1 MKRLFS
7 FSILFLILITPSI
20 YSKEK
25 SVAKFVLP
33 ENPTTLERPVQP
45 WTHFTV
51 IGRKSFFV
59 GKENGITEA
68 WVPPFKIL
76 HDLQFQVIRKGRHYN
91 LELKDLARYIWV
103 RPEATTIRFVH
114 SGFTIDATYFAPIES
129 EGLVIL
135 FDFQSSE
142 KLSLVVQFQTDL
154 QPMWPGGLGGQFSYW
169 DTNEKAFIISESRWK
184 YAGLI
189 GSPFGTEGTSTPAHA
204 QPEAP
209 VQFSIPV
216 DPDSISNQFIPIV
229 IAGSSVGID
238 SAKANYKNIIENIE
252 PLYKQTFD
260 HYKNIR
266 ENFLTAKLPDP
277 KLSLALEWAKVS
289 LDKGL
294 IDNPQLGR
302 GLVAGFGPSGKS
314 ARPGF
319 AWYFG
324 GDAAV
329 NSWAINDYGG
339 QETVKQSLQFFMKYQ
354 RDDGKI
360 PHETAQSARMLPW
373 FEEYPYPYY
382 HAETTPFFL
391 VAIDDY
397 LRHFGDQNFVKEN
410 WDKIKKAYDYCLSAD
425 SNNDGLMDNI
435 KAGLGAVELG
445 DLRKRQTEV
454 DIYLASI
461 WTKAAEAMVRLA
473 QAKGDKKF
481 AQTYDKNFEKA
492 KKTLNDKFWQNDK
505 QNISFSLMTDKTKI
519 DDQTTWQATPLCF
532 DFFPPEKANAVMEK
546 YDHPNMATDWGVHFL
561 SKANPKYQYWGY
573 NNGAVW
579 PFTTTF
585 VIWGGFRA
593 GHIDFAKQ
601 QWENLAHLTFTQ
613 QLGAISELFSGDR
626 FQPIEAAVPHQLFS
640 TTPVIVGF
648 TRGIL
653 GLKPDVPNN
662 TLHFEPRWPR
672 DWTNAEIKNIPFGQ
686 HKLNFSHSHDS
697 NNINLKFQKNGEFP
711 LKLVFSFVL
720 LKGEKITKIEI
731 NQNSIPFLTK
741 KLNDLKLIKTNVD
754 LTELE
759 TIISLSGEFLV
770 KELIKRQ
777 SLQIG
782 ETKRNSKRN

>member
-1 MKRLFS
+1 MKKMILS
-7 FSILFLILITPSI
+7 LILFLILITHAS

-25 SVAKFVLP
+25 LVVKFNLP
-33 ENPTTLERPVQP
+33 ENPITLERPIQP

-51 IGRKSFFV
+51 VGRKSFFV

-76 HDLQFQVIRKGRHYN
+76 HDLQFQIIREGHHYN
-91 LELKDLARYIWV
+91 LALRDLARYIWV

-142 KLSLVVQFQTDL
+142 KLTLLVQFQTDL

-169 DTNEKAFIISESRWK
+169 DTNKKAFTISESRWK

-189 GSPFGTEGTSTPAHA
+189 GSPFGIEGTSTPAHA
-204 QPEAP
+204 QPDAP

-216 DPDSISNQFIPIV
+216 DPDSVNNQFVPVV

-238 SAKANYKNIIENIE
+238 SAKANYENILTNIE
-252 PLYKQTFD
+252 SFYEQTYD

-266 ENFLTAKLPDP
+266 ENFLTTKLPDP

-329 NSWAINDYGG
+329 NCWAISDYGG

-360 PHETAQSARMLPW
+360 PHETSQSAGMLPW

-391 VAIDDY
+391 VAMDDY

-410 WDKIKKAYDYCLSAD
+410 WNKIKKAYEYCLSAD
-425 SNNDGLMDNI
+425 SNDDGLMDNI

-473 QAKGDKKF
+473 LVKGDKKF
-481 AQTYDKNFEKA
+481 TQKCEQNLEKA
-492 KKTLNDKFWQNDK
+492 KKTLNIKFWRSNK
-505 QNISFSLMTDKTKI
+505 QNISFSLMTDKTTI
-519 DDQTTWQATPLCF
+519 DDQTTWQATPICF
-532 DFFPPEKANAVMEK
+532 DFFPPEKANVIMQK
-546 YDHPNMATDWGVHFL
+546 FNQLDMATDWGIHFL

-573 NNGAVW
+573 NSGAVW
-579 PFTTTF
+579 PFTTMF

-601 QWENLAHLTFTQ
+601 QWENLANLTFTQ

-626 FQPIEAAVPHQLFS
+626 FQAIEAAVPHQLFS
-640 TTPVIVGF
+640 TTPVMVGF
-648 TRGIL
+648 TKGVL
-653 GLKPDVPNN
+653 GLNPNVPNK
-662 TLHFEPRWPR
+662 TLHFEPKWPR
-672 DWTNAEIKNIPFGQ
+672 EWTSATIKNIPFGEN
-686 HKLNFSHSHDS
+686 KLALNHLHDK
-697 NNINLKFQKNGEFP
+697 NKINLTWEKNSNFPIKLALSYAIFQN
-711 LKLVFSFVL
+711 
-720 LKGEKITKIEI
+720 EKIVKIEV
-731 NQNSIPFLTK
+731 NHKTVPFQTEA
-741 KLNDLKLIKTNVD
+741 LNDLILIKAEIEMMD
-754 LTELE
+754 LE
-759 TIISLSGEFLV
+759 TTISFTGDFQV
-770 KELIKRQ
+770 KELEKRVP
-777 SLQIG
+777 LQIG
-782 ETKRNSKRN
+782 AKKR